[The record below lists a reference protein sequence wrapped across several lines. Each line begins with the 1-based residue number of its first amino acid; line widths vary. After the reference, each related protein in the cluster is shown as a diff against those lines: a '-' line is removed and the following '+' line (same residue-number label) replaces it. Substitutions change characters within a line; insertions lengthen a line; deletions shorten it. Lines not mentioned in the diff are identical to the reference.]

1 MQFSVERFVPL
12 NSQFK
17 IILVSIREK
26 AFKFEITVFFFKLDL
41 WHRSLDSEN
50 RIYVLPRPV
59 VSSRKLKFEL
69 LVALVRLTKLLSFC
83 NEPLSL
89 QHSLP

>member
-1 MQFSVERFVPL
+1 MQFLVERFVPL
-12 NSQFK
+12 SSQFK
-17 IILVSIREK
+17 IILVSTGKKLSSLKEQRFFSNLTYGIDHLIQK
-26 AFKFEITVFFFKLDL
+26 IVFMSYL
-41 WHRSLDSEN
+41 
-50 RIYVLPRPV
+50 

-69 LVALVRLTKLLSFC
+69 LVAFVRLTKVLSFC